1 MKNVKMPTSDSYR
14 EFLIECLKDPEHA
27 AGYIEAILEEKDPEP
42 ELLRNALRK
51 VAEAHAESNKLSE
64 SAKEHHEKLDKI
76 LTQSGGCRNLYLNR
90 ATECTGFSSC
100 DQLCWCAKRN
110 RTQRK
115 LNGSRYRFGRSRLY
129 Q

>member
-51 VAEAHAESNKLSE
+51 VAEAYATSNKLPE
-64 SAKEHHEKLDKI
+64 SAKQHHEKLDNI
-76 LTQSGGCRNLYLNR
+76 LTQSGC
-90 ATECTGFSSC
+90 TEIYIFVELLDALGFRV
-100 DQLCWCAKRN
+100 AIAPKEN
-110 RTQRK
+110 
-115 LNGSRYRFGRSRLY
+115 
-129 Q
+129 